1 MGAEESRAKYERDN
15 RTIYINLDHAQ
26 IATAERRAGLE
37 DPSFRRLA
45 YEVAFTE
52 YAIAL
57 ASEMAATGYYLDIVD
72 PITDIRATVNRLA
85 VAGAALYG

>member
-1 MGAEESRAKYERDN
+1 MGEEEARAKYERDN
-15 RTIYINLDHAQ
+15 RTIYINLDHPQ
-26 IATAERRAGLE
+26 IAAASRRLGLE

-45 YEVAFTE
+45 YEIAFTE

-57 ASEMAATGYYLDIVD
+57 ASEMAGTGYYLDVVD

-85 VAGAALYG
+85 VAGAGLYG

>member
-1 MGAEESRAKYERDN
+1 MDERVNLAKTEYERDN
-15 RTIYINLDHAQ
+15 RTIYINLDHPQ
-26 IATAERRAGLE
+26 IAAASRRVGLE

-57 ASEMAATGYYLDIVD
+57 ASEMAGTGYYLDVVD
-72 PITDIRATVNRLA
+72 PTLLKRGD
-85 VAGAALYG
+85 GAK